1 MSTIEIFDYLDYRE
15 YLADFYLAKKHEDK
29 KFSQRYFSL
38 KLGVKSSGFFS
49 DILNARRNL
58 NQKNTIQ
65 FCKAMELNGEE
76 SDYFENLVN
85 FNQAKALIEK
95 KHWLRRML
103 ACKKVNTK
111 ILNKDEFEYFSK
123 WYYTAIREMLFYK
136 KKGDDYR
143 TIASELIPSIKPG
156 EVKEALEL
164 LQRLGMVEKDKDGLY
179 RQHDSLISTGSQIR
193 SVHVANFQ
201 LQTLQMAISALD
213 TMGPELRDFSTL
225 TLSVSGEGLG
235 KIKSVLTETRKEI
248 MKIAK
253 NDLNEDRVYQ
263 VNFQLFP
270 LTRNEP

>member
-1 MSTIEIFDYLDYRE
+1 MSSIEIFNYLDYRD
-15 YLADFYLAKKHEDK
+15 YVADFYRSKKQENK

-38 KLGVKSSGFFS
+38 KLGMKSSGFLA
-49 DILNARRNL
+49 DILKGRRNL
-58 NQKNTIQ
+58 SPKNIIQ
-65 FCKAMELNGEE
+65 FCKALDFNREE

-136 KKGDDYR
+136 KTGDDYK
-143 TIASELIPSIKPG
+143 TIASELIPPLKPA

-164 LQRLGMVEKDKDGLY
+164 LQRLGMVEKNKEGHYL
-179 RQHDSLISTGSQIR
+179 QCDSLISTGNQVR

-213 TMGPELRDFSTL
+213 AMSPKMRDFSTL
-225 TLSVSGEGLG
+225 TLSISGSGLEQ
-235 KIKSVLTETRKEI
+235 IKSVLAESRKEI

-253 NDLNEDRVYQ
+253 NDSNEDRVYQ
-263 VNFQLFP
+263 VNFQVFP
-270 LTRNEP
+270 LTKSEP